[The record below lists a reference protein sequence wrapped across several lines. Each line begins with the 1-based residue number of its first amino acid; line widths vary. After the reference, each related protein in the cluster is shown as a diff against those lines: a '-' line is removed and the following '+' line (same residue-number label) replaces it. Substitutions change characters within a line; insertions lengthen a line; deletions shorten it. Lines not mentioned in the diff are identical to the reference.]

1 MMKEIVAVLGPD
13 SDWLAI
19 ADIAAKVYDTE
30 EPSHIQRSAVARGA
44 HMLADGHYMD
54 GHGHYMLRD
63 GSHIEYRH
71 VGLRLQPGG
80 GLITGL
86 EVRRTL
92 LGV

>member
-13 SDWLAI
+13 SDWLTI

-30 EPSHIQRSAVARGA
+30 EPSHIQRSAVARSA
-44 HMLADGHYMD
+44 RMLADGD
-54 GHGHYMLRD
+54 RTLRD
-63 GSHIEYRH
+63 GSHVEYRH

>member
-13 SDWLAI
+13 SDWLTI

-30 EPSHIQRSAVARGA
+30 EPSHIQRSAVARSA
-44 HMLADGHYMD
+44 RMLADRDHT
-54 GHGHYMLRD
+54 LRD
-63 GSHIEYRH
+63 GSHVEYRH

>member
-1 MMKEIVAVLGPD
+1 MMKEIVAVLGPH
-13 SDWLAI
+13 SDWLTI
-19 ADIAAKVYDTE
+19 ADVAAKVYDTE
-30 EPSHIQRSAVARGA
+30 EPSHIQRSAVARSA
-44 HMLADGHYMD
+44 RMLADGDHT
-54 GHGHYMLRD
+54 
-63 GSHIEYRH
+63 H